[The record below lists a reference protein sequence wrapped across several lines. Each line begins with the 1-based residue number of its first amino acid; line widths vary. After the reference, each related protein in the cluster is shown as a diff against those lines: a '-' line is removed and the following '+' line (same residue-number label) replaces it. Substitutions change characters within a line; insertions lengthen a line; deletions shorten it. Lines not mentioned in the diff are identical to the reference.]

1 MPSFFNSPT
10 ASKSLGPL
18 PTLMENNAISKEVV
32 KLKPRLR
39 FLDKIG
45 LSRDLSG
52 LTRDKIG
59 EISAIMVEAQK
70 KEITQ
75 TLMLNLDIGN
85 KERFAKY
92 LDKVG
97 VLNADIVK
105 RSEAMERDLVST
117 LAEEMEKIYLER
129 NKWEERIAAMKA
141 NGILRDADVTKETQ
155 RKDKWADILIENLD
169 AKIELVMRNHAQS
182 LQTTLE
188 LLKEK
193 ALKGEEVL

>member
-1 MPSFFNSPT
+1 MASFFNNHT
-10 ASKSLGPL
+10 ASKSSEHL
-18 PTLMENNAISKEVV
+18 PTVMENNTISKEVV

-52 LTRDKIG
+52 LARDKIG

-105 RSEAMERDLVST
+105 RSQTMERELTVMLS
-117 LAEEMEKIYLER
+117 EEMEKVYLER
-129 NKWEERIAAMKA
+129 GKWEERINSMKA
-141 NGILRDADVTKETQ
+141 KGILRDVDVEKETQ
-155 RKDKWADILIENLD
+155 RKDKWADVLVENLD
-169 AKIELVMRNHAQS
+169 AKVELVMRNHAQS

-188 LLKEK
+188 LLRDR
-193 ALKGEEVL
+193 ALKGDDVL